1 MSTFEAGFD
10 YGPNAEM
17 AYNTRLRKNVYQFAF
32 KVKVRFGGKGENLT
46 FWNLVNG
53 KPISSAVIEFDH

>member
-1 MSTFEAGFD
+1 
-10 YGPNAEM
+10 M
-17 AYNTRLRKNVYQFAF
+17 AYNTRLRKNVYQFSF

-53 KPISSAVIEFDH
+53 KPISAAVIEFDH